1 MKISHDHQLIRGR
14 RAGAYR
20 AGYLVTGGT
29 GLLGQHLVDEL
40 VTVLLEKKATYAT
53 PRGLLEPML
62 LLTPRLEPTIRA
74 SSVPRRHRS
83 SDARAPLCTGPTRR

>member
-40 VTVLLEKKATYAT
+40 VMAVRRAA
-53 PRGLLEPML
+53 
-62 LLTPRLEPTIRA
+62 RLSTW
-74 SSVPRRHRS
+74 
-83 SDARAPLCTGPTRR
+83 